1 MQPLHYSDEKNV
13 QILIAL
19 LKHHKIKKI
28 VASPGTTNYTFVG
41 SLQNDSFFEIY
52 SSVDERSAAFIA
64 CGLAAESGEPVVL
77 TCTGATAS
85 RNYYP
90 GLTEAYYR
98 KLPILAVTSHQGTD
112 RIGQLIYQN
121 IDRRVIPNDIA
132 CLSVE
137 LPVVKDERDEA
148 FDIMEANKAVLE
160 LYRNGGGPVHINL
173 FTTYS
178 TNFNVTELPR
188 IRCFQRFYAWDKLP
202 NIPKGKIGIYIGS
215 HDKFTSKEN
224 EAIENF
230 CATHDAVVFC
240 DHTSGYYGKYMVLP
254 TLALLQQQDTYPI
267 PELDLMIHIGGVSGA
282 TFNGQI
288 RTNEVWRVN
297 PDGELRDPYKK
308 LTNVFQMSED
318 FFFTSYS
325 EKKSSK
331 DNFAKGLQ
339 NIFQSYY
346 QEIPELPFS
355 NIWIAQHLSSQ
366 IPSGSLFHISASH
379 SRRAW
384 NIFPFPKG
392 VESMCNVGTCG
403 IDGCTSTLFGA
414 SLADP
419 NRICYLV
426 TGDLAFFYDLNV
438 LGNRHMGKNV
448 RILLINNG
456 IGGEFKITPHKCK
469 LFGDDADKYMNAKGH
484 FGNKSPNLVK
494 HIAEDLGFEYITAAD
509 KDSFN
514 ANVHRFVDPK
524 VGEKSII
531 FEVFTDALIEDEA
544 FLAISHIRT
553 DIKGKAKETAKKV
566 LGEKGIKFAKSIF
579 GKQ

>member
-1 MQPLHYSDEKNV
+1 MNNLHYSDEKNV
-13 QILIAL
+13 LILIAL
-19 LKHHKIKKI
+19 LKHHNIKKI

-41 SLQNDSFFEIY
+41 SLQNDPFFEMY

-112 RIGQLIYQN
+112 RIGQLVYQN
-121 IDRRVIPNDIA
+121 IDRRVIPNDVA

-137 LPVVKDERDEA
+137 MPVVKDDRDEA
-148 FDIMEANKAVLE
+148 YDVMQANKAVLE
-160 LYRNGGGPVHINL
+160 LFRNGGGPVHINL

-178 TNFNVTELPR
+178 TNFNVTELPAIKYIHR
-188 IRCFQRFYAWDKLP
+188 YFAWNELP
-202 NIPKGKIGIYIGS
+202 ILPKGKIGVYVGS
-215 HDKFTSKEN
+215 HDRFTAKEN
-224 EAIENF
+224 EAIERF
-230 CATHDAVVFC
+230 CNTHDAVVFC

-254 TLALLQQQDTYPI
+254 TLALLQKNVQYPL
-267 PELDLMIHIGGVSGA
+267 PELDLMVHIGGVSGA
-282 TFNGQI
+282 TFNGHI
-288 RTNEVWRVN
+288 KAKEVWRVN
-297 PDGELRDPYKK
+297 PDGELRDPYNK

-318 FFFTSYS
+318 FFFSFYS
-325 EKKSSK
+325 EETGGKKDAFSK
-331 DNFAKGLQ
+331 DLHT
-339 NIFQSYY
+339 IFESYY
-346 QEIPELPFS
+346 EDIPELPFS
-355 NIWIAQHLSSQ
+355 NIWIAQQLSSK
-366 IPSGSLFHISASH
+366 IPTGSLFHISASH

-403 IDGCTSTLFGA
+403 IDGCTSTLVGA

-438 LGNRHMGKNV
+438 LGNRHVGKNI
-448 RILLINNG
+448 RLLLINNG
-456 IGGEFKITPHKCK
+456 IGGEFKITPHKCR
-469 LFGDDADKYMNAKGH
+469 LFGEEADKYMNAKGH

-494 HIAEDLGFEYITAAD
+494 HFAKDLGFEYLTASD
-509 KDSFN
+509 KESF
-514 ANVHRFVDPK
+514 HSHIERFTDPRI
-524 VGEKSII
+524 GEKSII
-531 FEVFTDALIEDEA
+531 FEVFTDALVEDEA
-544 FLAISHIRT
+544 FSLICNIRS
-553 DIKGKAKETAKKV
+553 DIKGKAKETAKRV
-566 LGEKGIKFAKSIF
+566 LGEKGIKTLKSIL
-579 GKQ
+579 GK

>member
-28 VASPGTTNYTFVG
+28 VASPGTTNFTFVG

-52 SSVDERSAAFIA
+52 SSVDERSAAYIA

-77 TCTGATAS
+77 SCTGATAS

-148 FDIMEANKAVLE
+148 FDVMEANKAVLE

-178 TNFNVTELPR
+178 TNFSVMELPKVK
-188 IRCFQRFYAWDKLP
+188 CFNRFFAWDELP
-202 NIPKGKIGIYIGS
+202 IIHKGKIGVYVGS
-215 HDKFTSKEN
+215 HDKFTLKEN
-224 EAIENF
+224 VAIERF

-254 TLALLQQQDTYPI
+254 TLALLQHDAYPI

-282 TFNGQI
+282 TFNGHI
-288 RTNEVWRVN
+288 KTKEVWRVN
-297 PDGELRDPYKK
+297 PDGELRDPYHK
-308 LTNVFQMSED
+308 LSNVFQMSED
-318 FFFTSYS
+318 FFFNHYS
-325 EKKSSK
+325 EKEPSQDTFSK
-331 DNFAKGLQ
+331 EIQTIIK
-339 NIFQSYY
+339 SYY
-346 QEIPELPFS
+346 QDIPELPFS
-355 NIWIAQHLSSQ
+355 NIWIAQQLSSQ

-438 LGNRHMGKNV
+438 LGNRHMGKNI

-456 IGGEFKITPHKCK
+456 MGGEFKITPHRCK
-469 LFGDDADKYMNAKGH
+469 VFGEDADTYMAAKGH
-484 FGNKSPNLVK
+484 FGNKSPKLVK
-494 HIAEDLGFEYITAAD
+494 HIAEDLGFEYISASN
-509 KDSFN
+509 KDTFKKAVS
-514 ANVHRFVDPK
+514 RFVDPK
-524 VGEKSII
+524 MGDKSII

-553 DIKGKAKETAKKV
+553 DLKGKAKETAKKV